1 MPHILVEYSSNIA
14 PRVEVAGLIGAL
26 HGAVVESG
34 LFEPAAV
41 RTRALPRDLYL
52 VADGAPDN
60 VFLHITARIR
70 AGRSIENRR
79 SLGES
84 LLEAAKT
91 AISALPPST
100 PIALSVEVHEIDPEM
115 LFRHITL
122 K

>member
-1 MPHILVEYSSNIA
+1 MPHILVEYSSNLA
-14 PRVEVAGLIGAL
+14 PQVEVAGLIGAL

-100 PIALSVEVHEIDPEM
+100 PIALSVEVHEIDPEL

>member
-70 AGRSIENRR
+70 AGRSIENRKA
-79 SLGES
+79 LGES
-84 LLEAAKT
+84 LLQAAKS
-91 AISALPPST
+91 ALSALPPST
-100 PIALSVEVHEIDPEM
+100 PIALSVEIHEIDPKM